1 MSRKY
6 KFKDNDKLYFITYT
20 VVNWIDVFIREEYK
34 NILVNSWRH
43 CIEHKGLEVYG
54 WCIMTR
60 HIHMIIGSKKHKLES
75 IVYDMKV
82 FTSKSIKQSIKEHPE
97 ESRREWMLWM
107 MERAGKKNGNNADF
121 QFWQQNNHPL
131 EISSQDMAWQ
141 KLEYIHNNPVKG
153 GIVEKP
159 EDYLYSSARDY
170 NGLKGMLDI
179 ILLDAI
185 TQTLWHK

>member
-1 MSRKY
+1 MG
-6 KFKDNDKLYFITYT
+6 
-20 VVNWIDVFIREEYK
+20 
-34 NILVNSWRH
+34 H

-60 HIHMIIGSKKHKLES
+60 HVHMIIGSKKHKLES
-75 IVYDMKV
+75 IVHNMKV

-97 ESRREWMLWM
+97 ESRREWILWM

-153 GIVEKP
+153 GIVENPK
-159 EDYLYSSARDY
+159 
-170 NGLKGMLDI
+170 I
-179 ILLDAI
+179 IYTAAQEI
-185 TQTLWHK
+185 IMV